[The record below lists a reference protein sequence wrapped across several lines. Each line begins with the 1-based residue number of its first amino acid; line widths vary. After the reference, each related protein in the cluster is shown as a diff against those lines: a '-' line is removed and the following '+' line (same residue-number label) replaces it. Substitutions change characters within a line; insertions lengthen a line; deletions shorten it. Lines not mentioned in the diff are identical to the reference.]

1 MLEDIR
7 RLLLDAVV
15 LEGVR
20 QAWLES
26 QPGPAGGHEEGGFI
40 VQDYDRSYAVI
51 RWPHGTADEILVPAH
66 DGCEAQG
73 KPIWLTFHT
82 HPNTGSDF
90 MQEPSEDDEI
100 AVRDDRD
107 LKGRHYLGE
116 IVIADDLTYLISPQG
131 QVSALG
137 PTRVLLALIA

>member
-107 LKGRHYLGE
+107 LKNLCKN
-116 IVIADDLTYLISPQG
+116 LL
-131 QVSALG
+131 
-137 PTRVLLALIA
+137 LLAIKAYGTLLPERLKRCTMEASRTSLALA